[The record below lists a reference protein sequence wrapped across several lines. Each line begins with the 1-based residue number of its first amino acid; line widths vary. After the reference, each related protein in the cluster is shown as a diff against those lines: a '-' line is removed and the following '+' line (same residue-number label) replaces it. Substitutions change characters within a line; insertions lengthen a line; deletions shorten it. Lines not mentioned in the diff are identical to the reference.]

1 MRLISEAKSLKNR
14 NKIVKPFQSE
24 ELIPKKHTSLVMIAI
39 SAGILKSSPG
49 SFLFLLEFDNF
60 FMKNLHS
67 FFALFSGKFNE
78 FPEIKYLS

>member
-1 MRLISEAKSLKNR
+1 
-14 NKIVKPFQSE
+14 
-24 ELIPKKHTSLVMIAI
+24 MIAI

-49 SFLFLLEFDNF
+49 SFLFLLQFYNL

-78 FPEIKYLS
+78 FPEIKYLW